1 MIHSELLQ
9 FTTLQSLVKYDDT
22 IYVVI
27 LDNDSFRNLC
37 DIPICTS
44 WCQLNSI
51 CLHCIEIHN
60 IYQCNHTIKT
70 YNAFYSYTAN
80 TPGMRFH
87 TNVIFRRFVSCAN
100 I

>member
-27 LDNDSFRNLC
+27 LDNDLFRNLC
-37 DIPICTS
+37 GIPICTS
-44 WCQLNSI
+44 WCQLNAI
-51 CLHCIEIHN
+51 CLYCIDIHN

-70 YNAFYSYTAN
+70 YTTICSQIGN
-80 TPGMRFH
+80 TPGM
-87 TNVIFRRFVSCAN
+87 
-100 I
+100 

>member
-1 MIHSELLQ
+1 MIQSELLQ

-37 DIPICTS
+37 GIPICTS

-60 IYQCNHTIKT
+60 IHQVLTQLKHTMHFIIILQIHHAREFT
-70 YNAFYSYTAN
+70 QMQYFEDS
-80 TPGMRFH
+80 
-87 TNVIFRRFVSCAN
+87 
-100 I
+100 